1 MVKND
6 FSDIVGLDMIISNLR
21 QKGIELTTEDIIIA
35 GVIFSLYDKTAITS
49 RDDKDGLSMD
59 NLEGFIYNEKIDS
72 LIKSFPNAAKLLSSL
87 DRKWNFGFRESDGN
101 IYRTGVMG
109 SRDPITEVKELAEA
123 YTNNGYIKL
132 DMGRGD
138 TKDKKMLYS
147 SKEEYEKS
155 KKGLSDMFTSSGE
168 INYNHNYNTN
178 KYR

>member
-1 MVKND
+1 
-6 FSDIVGLDMIISNLR
+6 MIIITEFDKDRAIMKL
-21 QKGIELTTEDIIIA
+21 LTSSLDSVC
-35 GVIFSLYDKTAITS
+35 GVIIC
-49 RDDKDGLSMD
+49 DDDL
-59 NLEGFIYNEKIDS
+59 LVDS

-155 KKGLSDMFTSSGE
+155 KSGLSDMFTSSGE